1 MCPGKLVHKNGC
13 EKSRLDNYAS
23 PKIYLKPYRRL
34 VRNTLRG
41 NLDISILPV
50 FYSWAAHYP
59 QTFRCRKTTIL
70 RYLGYLLAR
79 ELNPGKTC
87 LSLQYG
93 QSTFPET
100 ISEIGAVYSPW
111 HSGQVHFTEKLLLG
125 STLSAD
131 LSLQEDDNSAILK
144 STLIFVDRV
153 KTIFLNTPA

>member
-59 QTFRCRKTTIL
+59 QTFRCRTT
-70 RYLGYLLAR
+70 
-79 ELNPGKTC
+79 GKTC